1 MGSRARGAR
10 RLAGAVALGAAL
22 AGAGCAY
29 TAGTGIPSHIRSVA
43 IPTFGNNSV
52 QYTLSQELTQAVIDR
67 FTRDNHLR
75 IVPQREAQSL
85 IQGTVLEY
93 RNEVFGFTAGQQ
105 AQEYR
110 VGVRVEVR
118 FKDLVR
124 NKDLWS
130 DVIIKTTNYSTVPQP
145 GRPASRE
152 EDGRVETVGKV
163 ADEILSRTVSRW

>member
-1 MGSRARGAR
+1 M
-10 RLAGAVALGAAL
+10 
-22 AGAGCAY
+22 
-29 TAGTGIPSHIRSVA
+29 
-43 IPTFGNNSV
+43 
-52 QYTLSQELTQAVIDR
+52 
-67 FTRDNHLR
+67 
-75 IVPQREAQSL
+75 
-85 IQGTVLEY
+85 LEY

-110 VGVRVEVR
+110 VGMRVEVR